1 DPRPGPATGFRG
13 PDGQTADAVGD
24 MSSTHRDARTTWPAL
39 LNALL
44 SGESLS
50 REETSWAM
58 NSIMAGEA
66 TDVQIAGF
74 AVALRAKGETVEEVT
89 GLAEG
94 MMDNATPVDVPGPI
108 ADLVGTGGDRAHTV
122 NVSTMAAVV
131 SAAAGVRVVKH
142 GNRAAS
148 SSCGAADLLE
158 HLGVAI
164 DLNPEATARVAEQV
178 GITFCFAPL
187 FHPALKHAAR
197 TRGELGTPTVFN
209 FLGPLTNPAR
219 PTSQA
224 VGVYHPRMA
233 GVVAG
238 VFAKRGCSSLVFR
251 GDDGLDELTTTG
263 TSTVW
268 VVRDGTAT
276 ETTFDPS
283 ELGIPPAKPEDLRG
297 ADAAFNARVA
307 RDVFAGRPGPVRDM
321 VLLNAAALITAYGG
335 APAPEGLTAALR
347 DAYDRAAAAVDSG
360 AASAL
365 LDRWVEVSQSLRG

>member
-1 DPRPGPATGFRG
+1 
-13 PDGQTADAVGD
+13 
-24 MSSTHRDARTTWPAL
+24 MDARTTWPAL

-50 REETSWAM
+50 SEETSWAM

-89 GLAEG
+89 GLADG

-122 NVSTMAAVV
+122 NISTMAAVV
-131 SAAAGVRVVKH
+131 AAASGVRVVKH

-158 HLGVAI
+158 NLGVAI
-164 DLNPEATARVAEQV
+164 DLSPRATERVAEEL
-178 GITFCFAPL
+178 GIAFCFAPL
-187 FHPALKHAAR
+187 YHPAFRHTAKPR
-197 TRGELGTPTVFN
+197 SELGTPTVFN

-224 VGVYHPRMA
+224 VGVFHPRMA

-238 VFAKRGCSSLVFR
+238 VFAARGCSSLVFR

-283 ELGIPPAKPEDLRG
+283 DLGIPPADAEDLRG
-297 ADAAFNARVA
+297 AGPDFNGRVA
-307 RDVFAGRPGPVRDM
+307 RETFAGRPGPVRDM
-321 VLLNAAALITAYGG
+321 VLLNAAALITAYDG
-335 APAPEGLTAALR
+335 APAVGELTEALR
-347 DAYDRAAAAVDSG
+347 DGYERAAAAVDSG
-360 AASAL
+360 AASTL
-365 LDRWVEVSQSLRG
+365 LDRWIDLSQRLV

>member
-1 DPRPGPATGFRG
+1 
-13 PDGQTADAVGD
+13 
-24 MSSTHRDARTTWPAL
+24 MDARTNWPAL
-39 LNALL
+39 LNALV
-44 SGESLS
+44 SGDSLS
-50 REETSWAM
+50 RQETSWAM
-58 NSIMAGEA
+58 NRIMAGEA

-94 MMDNATPVDVPGPI
+94 MMDNATPIDVPGPI

-131 SAAAGVRVVKH
+131 AAASGVRVVKH

-164 DLNPEATARVAEQV
+164 DLPPEATARVAGEI

-187 FHPALKHAAR
+187 YHPALKYASR
-197 TRGELGTPTVFN
+197 TRSELGTPTVFN

-219 PTSQA
+219 PSSQA
-224 VGVYHPRMA
+224 VGVFHPRMA
-233 GVVAG
+233 GVMAG
-238 VFAKRGCSSLVFR
+238 VFASRGCSSLVFR

-276 ETTFDPS
+276 ETTFDPAD
-283 ELGIPPAKPEDLRG
+283 LGIPPAKPEDLRG
-297 ADAAFNARVA
+297 ADAEFNGRVA
-307 RDVFAGRPGPVRDM
+307 RETFGGRQGPVRDM
-321 VLLNAAALITAYGG
+321 VLLNAAALIAAYEG
-335 APAPEGLTAALR
+335 APPPAELTRTLA
-347 DAYDRAAAAVDSG
+347 DAYERAAVAVDSG
-360 AASAL
+360 AASTL
-365 LDRWVEVSQSLRG
+365 LDRWVETTRRLRA